1 MKFKII
7 VLLLIVSVGLSQK
20 LDSNFSK
27 GTDASVSYGFL
38 SEKIA
43 FSLFEYTVLYNLN
56 MKLESYISFNYLIFG
71 GSVGAGYKYYFNSKA
86 ESSPFIS
93 TCAHY
98 SILGD
103 GYEHFYGISVAPGYS
118 IKLENKTYSTK
129 VVQNRVT
136 TIEKEYKKR
145 SMKVGLSFTYMGDHS
160 YAVFP
165 FISFENR
172 F

>member
-1 MKFKII
+1 II
-7 VLLLIVSVGLSQK
+7 ILLLIVSVGLSQK
-20 LDSNFSK
+20 VDSNFSE

-56 MKLESYISFNYLIFG
+56 MKLEAYTSFNWIIFG
-71 GSVGAGYKYYFNSKA
+71 GSVGVGYKYYFNNKTQ
-86 ESSPFIS
+86 SSAFLS

-103 GYEHFYGISVAPGYS
+103 GYEQMYGISIAPGYS
-118 IKLENKTYSTK
+118 IKLKNEKYVRRYNPKQGKSMELK
-129 VVQNRVT
+129 V
-136 TIEKEYKKR
+136 KEYKKR

-160 YAVFP
+160 YAVLP
-165 FISFENR
+165 FISLENR